1 APQSEAHPGELPV
14 AAVRTL
20 SPYVP
25 GKPLAELERELG
37 IEHSIKLA
45 SNENP
50 HGPSPA
56 VLAAM
61 RSALQEVWLYPDGSG
76 HALKSALARRLE
88 VPVEALTLGNGS
100 NELLVLLAEAF
111 LTPATSAV
119 FSQYGFAV
127 YPLAVRATGAQ
138 PIEVPAL
145 SSGAPMALGHDLPG
159 MRAAIRPDTR
169 LVFIANPNN
178 PTGTWLPAGELE
190 AFVRELPATTLVV
203 LDAAYQ
209 EYAQAQGLPDTVH
222 WAHRYPNLV
231 QVRTFSKAYGLA
243 GARVGY
249 AISHPEVADV
259 LNRLRP
265 AFNVNSLAQA
275 GALAALEDA
284 PYMQRGVQATM
295 HELTRVS
302 AALRQLGLSVGPSA
316 ANFVLVRFG
325 ARSAEIY
332 QALLERGVIVRP
344 LANYGLAEHLR
355 ISIGLPAHND
365 RLLAALAELLP
376 RTGVPPAAPPAA
388 AAPRRV
394 SR

>member
-1 APQSEAHPGELPV
+1 MSAPGSAHPGALAV
-14 AAVRTL
+14 AAVRAL

-37 IEHSIKLA
+37 IDDSIKLA

-61 RSALQEVWLYPDGSG
+61 RAALEELWLYPDGSC
-76 HALKSALARRLE
+76 HVLKSALAESLH
-88 VPVEALTLGNGS
+88 VPMSALTIGNGS
-100 NELLVLLAEAF
+100 NELLMLLAEAF

-119 FSQYGFAV
+119 YSQYGFAIYRLV
-127 YPLAVRATGAQ
+127 IDATGAQ

-145 SSGAPMALGHDLPG
+145 PPGTAMARGHDLAA
-159 MRAAIRPDTR
+159 MRAAIRSDTR

-178 PTGTWLPAGELE
+178 PTGTWLEAAELE

-209 EYAQAQGLPDTVH
+209 EYAQAQGLPDTID
-222 WAHRYPNLV
+222 WAHRYANLV
-231 QVRTFSKAYGLA
+231 QLRTFSKAYGLA

-249 AISHPEVADV
+249 GISHPEVAEV

-265 AFNVNSLAQA
+265 PFNVNSLAQA
-275 GALAALEDA
+275 GALAALQDA
-284 PYMQRGVQATM
+284 AHMQRCVHSTM
-295 HELTRVS
+295 RELTRVS
-302 AALRQLGLSVGPSA
+302 EAIRKLGVPVGPSA
-316 ANFVLVRFG
+316 ANFVLVEVG
-325 ARSAEIY
+325 ARAPEIY

-344 LANYGLAEHLR
+344 VANYGLPGHLR

-365 RLLAALAELLP
+365 RLLAALAELI
-376 RTGVPPAAPPAA
+376 APGGLSEA
-388 AAPRRV
+388 AAPRRA